1 MGVNMIIKSY
11 NKPDEKIINEI
22 RKLEEICKKYDGI
35 KKDIY
40 LDYSINFNDGMKSLF
55 LLYEHS
61 KLISLLSMFVPTQK
75 EAEISAYTL
84 PEYRQ
89 KGYFKKLLSKAE
101 GEMQKYNVSDIL
113 FVCESQS
120 QSARKVIE
128 KMKAKYDFT
137 EYLLKYN
144 NLNTQS
150 IDSPINS
157 VNLLK
162 ADLNDTETLINM
174 SMEIFHDSY
183 EDAES
188 FVKKTFNSDVRQQFI
203 ASVNNKAVGMCAV
216 NYEEEGTSI
225 FGLGILPE
233 YQGKGYGKQM
243 LILLLENISD
253 ENEKDI
259 FIEVESTNDRA
270 FNLYKNSGFE
280 TEVAFQY
287 YRK

>member
-1 MGVNMIIKSY
+1 MIIKSY

-55 LLYEHS
+55 LLYEHN
-61 KLISLLSMFVPTQK
+61 KLISLVSMFVPTQK

-101 GEMQKYNVSDIL
+101 AEMQKYNVSDIL

-120 QSARKVIE
+120 QSARKAIE

-144 NLNTQS
+144 NLNIQS
-150 IDSPINS
+150 IDLPINS
-157 VNLLK
+157 LNLFK

-174 SMEIFHDSY
+174 SMEIFQDSY

-216 NYEEEGTSI
+216 NYEEEETSI

-253 ENEKDI
+253 ENQKDI
-259 FIEVESTNDRA
+259 FIEVDSTNDRA